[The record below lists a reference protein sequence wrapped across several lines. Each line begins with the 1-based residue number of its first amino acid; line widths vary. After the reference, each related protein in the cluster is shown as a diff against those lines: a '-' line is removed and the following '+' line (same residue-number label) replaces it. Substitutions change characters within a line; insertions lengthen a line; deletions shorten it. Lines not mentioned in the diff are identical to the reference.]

1 MKDFGMSGRETI
13 AVLGGTGSE
22 GGGLALRLAHA
33 GYPVVIGSRDAGR
46 AAEAAGKINERIGH
60 SRARGMDNAMAISD
74 AQIVLLTVPFT
85 GQVKTVEPL
94 RDALQGKILIDATVP
109 LVPPKVS
116 RVQLPEG
123 GSAVAKLQALLGDG
137 VRVVSAFQN
146 VSAHHLADLDHD
158 VDCDVLVCGNDT
170 TACEKVIELV
180 EAIGL
185 RGIYAGT
192 ADNSAAA
199 EALTSVLIAINR
211 RYKIPGSGIRITGLP
226 AKGRV
231 TG

>member
-74 AQIVLLTVPFT
+74 AQIVLLTVPFA